1 MKFKITMTSIL
12 RALLKQVNVSEPMSN
27 VSKEIEMLI
36 IKRNYKRKKWFK
48 KISNYC
54 KINEEYFL

>member
-1 MKFKITMTSIL
+1 MTSIL
-12 RALLKQVNVSEPMSN
+12 RVLLKQVNVSEPMSN
-27 VSKEIEMLI
+27 VSKEMEML
-36 IKRNYKRKKWFK
+36 RNNKEEIVKKKKWLK